1 MGLCETSPYI
11 AWAYLTL
18 SPIIALSSLFGA
30 ITAKSQVMATHASSF
45 HQNRPKLDLKLLLVR
60 QSLAFLHYLS
70 TVFRL
75 TRTYFYAGF
84 YGAFRVKGDVEAE
97 KGKSDGEFT
106 NGEKGD
112 DDGLQ
117 TTGQVRFTI
126 EEWWPSIEM
135 TMVSY

>member
-1 MGLCETSPYI
+1 M
-11 AWAYLTL
+11 
-18 SPIIALSSLFGA
+18 
-30 ITAKSQVMATHASSF
+30 
-45 HQNRPKLDLKLLLVR
+45 
-60 QSLAFLHYLS
+60 
-70 TVFRL
+70 
-75 TRTYFYAGF
+75 
-84 YGAFRVKGDVEAE
+84 KGDVEAE